1 MVHFYYMA
9 SLSEQLKASVE
20 LAAVS
25 LSISRV
31 LLPRIRDQGLRLNRR
46 FLRAE
51 SRRMLDESLTG
62 CKHDAHLVG

>member
-1 MVHFYYMA
+1 MVQFYYMA

-25 LSISRV
+25 LFISRV

-51 SRRMLDESLTG
+51 FPPNAR
-62 CKHDAHLVG
+62 

>member
-46 FLRAE
+46 AE